1 MIDDNDQ
8 EMDVEDILASIKN
21 ILEEDQA
28 ASQAE
33 DKVSETTV
41 VETEIDD
48 ILELSPDMRLVSDG
62 VSENEDINLANE
74 LSDVEVPQLAEETL
88 SFDDLSVEAV
98 DESPSGI
105 SLGSEDYESDP
116 FYEEN
121 GAAKEDIIENSSEV
135 FESANDISEPAIDNE
150 PVVRNKNTVL
160 LETLVEDEKTNAV
173 VADDEIVSTES
184 SDEAVADFIV
194 DPIAEAQDEVV
205 EDSDNSINASTD
217 VTSNTDDEVVSTE
230 SSNEAVADFIVEP
243 IAEAQEEVIENS
255 DNSIDASAD
264 IISNFAKMFAQE
276 APKPEIVASPAA
288 EPIKILGDGSKTIED
303 VVSSVIMQIIGKEV
317 EANWKSGLDYD
328 ALARQEI
335 QRQTKEW
342 IDNNLPAVVEEIV
355 KREIERVMAKVGTG
369 Q

>member
-173 VADDEIVSTES
+173 VADDE
-184 SDEAVADFIV
+184 
-194 DPIAEAQDEVV
+194 
-205 EDSDNSINASTD
+205 
-217 VTSNTDDEVVSTE
+217 VVSTE

-276 APKPEIVASPAA
+276 APKPEIIASPAA